1 MVVAEE
7 GGAAATEVTAKR
19 GVFAG
24 FSRGSRAVR
33 LSIPGLVLAPG
44 RAGDPSAGEGG
55 GGGGGDTGNA

>member
-1 MVVAEE
+1 M
-7 GGAAATEVTAKR
+7 TAKR